1 MKPCPFCAEL
11 IQEQAVKCRFC
22 GSVLDPASRPA
33 ATALDEWSSLPW
45 GKISAAVAVVVVL
58 GVVLGFALRD
68 RSPAA
73 TDPAAGAAAAAQPRF
88 NTAYRFAEMPWGTT
102 TNEVEARL
110 RAQGFTFT
118 ERDDEGD
125 YVFSGTLEG
134 RPAVVIAMFARETL
148 AKIIV
153 VRMAEGET
161 DAVYAATLEALGR
174 QFGKPGPQEAGRSG
188 SRVTAWPPNGATGER
203 MWVTVTDTGD
213 VAVHYES
220 GRWVEEHGRSS
231 TENREPKTEN

>member
-22 GSVLDPASRPA
+22 GSVLDPVQAPA
-33 ATALDEWSSLPW
+33 ALDEWGKLPW
-45 GKISAAVAVVVVL
+45 GKISAAVAVVVAL

-73 TDPAAGAAAAAQPRF
+73 TDPGAAAAAPRRF
-88 NTAYRFAEMPWGTT
+88 NTAYRFAELPWGTT

-125 YVFSGTLEG
+125 YVFSGSLEG
-134 RPAVVIAMFARETL
+134 HPAVVIAMFARETL

-153 VRMAEGET
+153 VRMSEGET
-161 DAVYAATLEALGR
+161 DAVYASTLEALER
-174 QFGKPGPQEAGRSG
+174 QFGKPGPQATGRSG
-188 SRVTAWPPNGATGER
+188 ARVTAWPPNGVTGER

-220 GRWVEEHGRSS
+220 GRWVQEHGRDAAQQ
-231 TENREPKTEN
+231 TGN